1 MCSSAFWNTVVDYSL
16 YFCNTSLI
24 LYAHRSLLLLTIMC
38 ISYLLTYLTV
48 ASMEQMEQL
57 LAPPGLPRTISA
69 NHANLIKFLEE

>member
-1 MCSSAFWNTVVDYSL
+1 VHSGTLLYSL

-57 LAPPGLPRTISA
+57 LAPPPDCQGP
-69 NHANLIKFLEE
+69 FLQIMQI